1 LNGKALSYNNL
12 VDIDAAHNLAKEFS
26 EPFVAVTK
34 HNNPC
39 GAAVAETVAEALE
52 LAWAGDPISAF
63 GSVLAFTRPV
73 DLTSATFLVDGNRFV
88 EAIIAPSFDEDAFAL
103 LTTKP
108 KWGKSVRL
116 LACGPYGPD
125 TRSSTDIE
133 FKKLAGGFLLQ
144 DRDLE
149 ISGEWTI
156 ATEKKPTPEQ
166 EASLRFAEK
175 VGKHVKS
182 NSIIFCKGT
191 RVAGVGAGQMSRVD
205 SVHLAARKAGDEA
218 QGCVLASDAFFP
230 VPDGVEA
237 AIEAGAT
244 AILQPGG
251 SVRDAEVVAA
261 CDRLGATMVFTG
273 QRHFR
278 H

>member
-1 LNGKALSYNNL
+1 
-12 VDIDAAHNLAKEFS
+12 V
-26 EPFVAVTK
+26 
-34 HNNPC
+34 
-39 GAAVAETVAEALE
+39 
-52 LAWAGDPISAF
+52 
-63 GSVLAFTRPV
+63 
-73 DLTSATFLVDGNRFV
+73 
-88 EAIIAPSFDEDAFAL
+88 
-103 LTTKP
+103 
-108 KWGKSVRL
+108 
-116 LACGPYGPD
+116 
-125 TRSSTDIE
+125 

-144 DRDLE
+144 DRDLA
-149 ISGEWTI
+149 ISGEWTV
-156 ATEKKPTPEQ
+156 ATEKKPTTEE

-191 RVAGVGAGQMSRVD
+191 KVMGVGAGQMSRVD

-230 VPDGVEA
+230 FADGVEA

-251 SVRDAEVVAA
+251 SVRDDEVVAA